1 MAVEYPYTEKDGLGA
16 EMTAYGL
23 LSDKARDK
31 VQK

>member
-1 MAVEYPYTEKDGLGA
+1 MAVEYPYTEQDGMGA

-23 LSDKARDK
+23 LSDKTRDK